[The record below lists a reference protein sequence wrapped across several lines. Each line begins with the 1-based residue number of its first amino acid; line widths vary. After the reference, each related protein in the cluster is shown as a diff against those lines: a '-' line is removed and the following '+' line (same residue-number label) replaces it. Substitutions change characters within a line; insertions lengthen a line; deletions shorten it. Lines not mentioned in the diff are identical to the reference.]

1 MAVANRAGVPLYLN
15 RYVDRAV
22 VDDAYVADLEAVYN
36 DERLSGFDLYE
47 SGNLVHAR
55 PDASGFDDVGD
66 RMDLLRAK
74 ARELG
79 IL

>member
-22 VDDAYVADLEAVYN
+22 DDDAYVADLEAVYR

-55 PDASGFDDVGD
+55 PDASGFDDDGV
-66 RMDLLRAK
+66 RMNLLRAK
-74 ARELG
+74 SRELG